1 MASRKDSFFRI
12 DTFEMNYE
20 TVLHSHFS
28 GIYKRKR
35 ECSKSENLSINGA
48 KF

>member
-1 MASRKDSFFRI
+1 MASRKERFFYI

-20 TVLHSHFS
+20 TVLHSHFNGFS
-28 GIYKRKR
+28 KRKR
-35 ECSKSENLSINGA
+35 ECSKNEDLSIDGA